1 MLRNLKG
8 PQSVS
13 MCGCSVRMR
22 MLLMYAFIL
31 TYFFDFVVVQ
41 RLNKRSFKYN
51 YNILFWSWKSFYL
64 VRE

>member
-41 RLNKRSFKYN
+41 RLNKRSLKYN
-51 YNILFWSWKSFYL
+51 NNNILF
-64 VRE
+64 